1 MFKRI
6 GVELNR
12 TNLANWMIKM
22 GELVEPL
29 LKHYIAHLQQQHV
42 LHMDETTLQVL
53 DEPGKSAQ
61 SKSYMWLM
69 ACFDLNPVVAY
80 HYSPSRSQDIP

>member
-22 GELVEPL
+22 GKLVEPL
-29 LKHYIAHLQQQHV
+29 LKHYIAQLQQQNV
-42 LHMDETTLQVL
+42 LHMD
-53 DEPGKSAQ
+53 
-61 SKSYMWLM
+61 
-69 ACFDLNPVVAY
+69 DLGTPLKGRQ
-80 HYSPSRSQDIP
+80 HCKCWTRPESRRKVKVICG